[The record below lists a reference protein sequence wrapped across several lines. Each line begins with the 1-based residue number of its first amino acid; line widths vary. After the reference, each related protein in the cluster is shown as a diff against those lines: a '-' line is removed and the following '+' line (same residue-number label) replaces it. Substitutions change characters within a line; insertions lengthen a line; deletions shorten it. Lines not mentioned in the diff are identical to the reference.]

1 MVDLD
6 ELDRLH
12 ASLPELEP
20 QTQYQYAVERGRFA
34 TQDDGWECVAVIC
47 EAPMGPCVDLDMYD
61 AATNAVVII
70 NAYPE
75 VSAELK
81 GTRKKEAEALLAL
94 AKVADLLSANG
105 CDCEC
110 GHHYE
115 EHDDDCDRC
124 FACRIEEC
132 FTRPIRDA
140 IHEVQR

>member
-12 ASLPELEP
+12 AALPELEP
-20 QTQYQYAVERGRFA
+20 QTIYVGDAEA
-34 TQDDGWECVAVIC
+34 LAIIC
-47 EAPMGPCVDLDMYD
+47 EAPWRRCVAMHD
-61 AATNAVVII
+61 AASNAVTLLR
-70 NAYPE
+70 AYPAL
-75 VSAELK
+75 SAELK
-81 GTRKKEAEALLAL
+81 GTRKMEAEALLAL

-115 EHDDDCDRC
+115 EHDDDCERC
-124 FACRIEEC
+124 FACRVEEC

-140 IHEVQR
+140 IHEVPR